1 MFYDKY
7 IVIQNLNIATKDVII
22 DARVFILL
30 KHIN

>member
-7 IVIQNLNIATKDVII
+7 IVSKDLNIGTKDVII
-22 DARVFILL
+22 DAQVFILL